1 MTMNEF
7 EKLKAGDNIYYVA
20 ENGNDFFVGDSKV
33 EEKKVIN
40 GYRMLSF
47 YPDKR
52 VESETSLFLYGYD
65 WEGLVVKF
73 YYENVFLTKKEA
85 EEVAEKFQ
93 EKIKTTEL
101 TEELP
106 WY

>member
-7 EKLKAGDNIYYVA
+7 EKLKAGDNIYYVV
-20 ENGNDFFVGDSKV
+20 ENGNDFFVGKSKV
-33 EEKKVIN
+33 EEKKVID

-52 VESETSLFLYGYD
+52 VESESLLFLYEYD
-65 WEGLVVKF
+65 WESLVVRF
-73 YYENVFLTKKEA
+73 YYENVFLTKEEA
-85 EEVAEKFQ
+85 EEIIEKL
-93 EKIKTTEL
+93 KAASPKL